1 MKRFPKTA
9 FAGLFASLLLLL
21 TTACSG
27 NEKHNAHDSTSALIQ
42 QNTNI
47 VAFGKASVM
56 DILNKAD
63 YKHIPKLNVILGA
76 QLQTWKKG
84 FQIDA
89 PVYFA
94 AEAPFEADGTPA
106 AIYFLMDVTNKDSL
120 LSVISEMGYAL
131 EKSGEMSWFQENDV
145 TFGVKDQLFIL
156 LSKKAPYDG
165 KAIIEKAFNDA
176 AGDLS
181 EGKTSEILDMPGD
194 IVTGLSIERLY
205 GTANTSLNKLP
216 QAKQD
221 ELKGLVADGFIAN
234 TVAFENGKAVVSIK
248 NMFSEELKD
257 RLFFQDNNGK
267 ALVNKLGNGKPW
279 MGIAANID
287 MQKFEKFVTDFAPD
301 ANRKIT
307 EQLPDEAGFMLM
319 ALGGNAYSSI
329 FSGQMGMVATGNPKT
344 DLGMIFEFN
353 AFLGLGKKGDS
364 IKQMITENLAGAPMQ
379 GDAYVMDNTA
389 IAARKDGIYIFS
401 ASGAKTGGKLE
412 FPSYAKGFGEKTF
425 SMFIAFEQMDMKSLE
440 LDEEMKVLEIMKY
453 FTATAD
459 RDGATITLAA
469 KDSSKNILKSVG
481 DYYVGIMQDKIDQI
495 VF

>member
-1 MKRFPKTA
+1 MKRFPKIA
-9 FAGLFASLLLLL
+9 VSSLLVGLGMLFL
-21 TTACSG
+21 TACSG
-27 NEKHNAHDSTSALIQ
+27 SKKHNAHDATSALVQ

-47 VAFGKASVM
+47 VAFGKASVL

-63 YKHIPKLNVILGA
+63 YKHIPKANILIGA

-84 FQIDA
+84 FKIDT
-89 PVYFA
+89 PIYFA
-94 AEAPFEADGTPA
+94 AEAPFEKDGTPA
-106 AIYFLMDVTNKDSL
+106 TIYALMDVTNKDSL
-120 LSVISEMGYAL
+120 LSVIGEMGYSM
-131 EKSGEMSWFQENDV
+131 ETSGEMSWFQENDV

-165 KAIIEKAFNDA
+165 KAILEKAFTDA
-176 AGDLS
+176 GGDLS
-181 EGKTSEILDMPGD
+181 EGKTAEILDMPGD

-221 ELKGLVADGFIAN
+221 ELKSLVADGFIAN
-234 TVAFENGKAVVSIK
+234 TVSFEAGKAVISSK
-248 NMFSEELKD
+248 NMFSEALKD

-267 ALVNKLGNGKPW
+267 VLVNKLGNGKPW
-279 MGIAANID
+279 MGVAANID
-287 MQKFEKFVTDFAPD
+287 MQKFEKFVSDFAPE

-364 IKQMITENLAGAPMQ
+364 IKQLITENLDGAPMQ

-401 ASGAKTGGKLE
+401 ANGAKQGGKLE
-412 FPSYAKGFGEKTF
+412 FPAYAKGFGESTF

-440 LDEEMKVLEIMKY
+440 LEDEMKVLEIMKY
-453 FTATAD
+453 FTATAN

-469 KDSSKNILKSVG
+469 KDGTKNILRSVK
-481 DYYVGIMQDKIDQI
+481 DFYLPILQEKIDQMAI
-495 VF
+495 